1 MSPTNAFVTG
11 AHGLTLV
18 HSIYYKGFLLNSIRC
33 LLKSNLN
40 VLAMENIPE
49 ITPHKKKKKID
60 LNLCMICQKCF
71 LSTSIFQKQENQY
84 VYVLPQYRNE
94 QIFSV

>member
-49 ITPHKKKKKID
+49 ITPHKKKE
-60 LNLCMICQKCF
+60 
-71 LSTSIFQKQENQY
+71 EN
-84 VYVLPQYRNE
+84 
-94 QIFSV
+94 